1 MTNSQPSLT
10 QIQRRYIDA
19 VNAAQP
25 RYRALARSAAAQR
38 MRRDLGR
45 WGFTREQIDQ
55 AIDDARAI
63 EVLERAAQGAC

>member
-25 RYRALARSAAAQR
+25 RYRALVRSAADQR
-38 MRRDLGR
+38 MRRDLSR